1 MTSTDFALRQAA
13 AMMAARL
20 RVFKRI
26 AAQANETGTRVNLA
40 PAELWEPCDETALA
54 AYEDALNEING
65 ARPLPMEISA

>member
-13 AMMAARL
+13 
-20 RVFKRI
+20 
-26 AAQANETGTRVNLA
+26 ETGQRVNLA